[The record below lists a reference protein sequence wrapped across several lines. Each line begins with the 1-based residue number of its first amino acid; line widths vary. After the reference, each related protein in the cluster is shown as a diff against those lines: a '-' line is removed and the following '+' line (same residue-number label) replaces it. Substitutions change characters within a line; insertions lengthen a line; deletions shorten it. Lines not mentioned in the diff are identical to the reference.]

1 MAEALL
7 FLIWLVLWIGIL
19 YWVWID
25 AEENSTHSSVMWVVI
40 VFFAGLIGLI
50 LYVIF
55 GRDDTGPGV

>member
-7 FLIWLVLWIGIL
+7 FLIWLVLWIALL
-19 YWVWID
+19 YWVWTD

-55 GRDDTGPGV
+55 GRDDTDPGV